1 MCFSIFSQFWGGISS
16 HSAAARC
23 TSEPEQY
30 QSFSHLQ
37 DLLNSKMCWRWDVD
51 RARRLLPAPAG
62 HTWPSPGGYSGWD
75 GGGASHQ
82 FTLDIGEKALDN
94 MTFLKSP
101 SNFSSFKVF
110 IYICWFPIYSPS
122 RVVVMRV
129 AWGYWKT
136 SPSFQGMIEELLCL
150 PCCIQLQQTM
160 QIVWIILNIIQVETV
175 MNNSDYFNAAIQLF
189 NFYHRMTHCVS
200 YF

>member
-37 DLLNSKMCWRWDVD
+37 DLLNSKMCWRWNVD
-51 RARRLLPAPAG
+51 RARRLLPATAG

-82 FTLDIGEKALDN
+82 FTLDLGEKALEN
-94 MTFLKSP
+94 IWLFTSLHPTFHFTVFLCTFVGLLFILFSP
-101 SNFSSFKVF
+101 HTQRGWWWCVMHGDIGEHHPHSKAWSWNYYAF
-110 IYICWFPIYSPS
+110 
-122 RVVVMRV
+122 RVV
-129 AWGYWKT
+129 
-136 SPSFQGMIEELLCL
+136 S
-150 PCCIQLQQTM
+150 
-160 QIVWIILNIIQVETV
+160 
-175 MNNSDYFNAAIQLF
+175 
-189 NFYHRMTHCVS
+189 S
-200 YF
+200 YSSRQCRLYESS

>member
-51 RARRLLPAPAG
+51 RARRLLPRPSWAHMA
-62 HTWPSPGGYSGWD
+62 SPGGYSGWD

-82 FTLDIGEKALDN
+82 FTLDLGEKALDN

-122 RVVVMRV
+122 PPPHSQRGWWWCVLHGDIGKHHPHSKAWSRNYYAFRVTATADNADCMNHPK
-129 AWGYWKT
+129 YYT
-136 SPSFQGMIEELLCL
+136 SGDCNEQLWLLQCS
-150 PCCIQLQQTM
+150 
-160 QIVWIILNIIQVETV
+160 NSTV
-175 MNNSDYFNAAIQLF
+175 QYLS
-189 NFYHRMTHCVS
+189 
-200 YF
+200 

>member
-1 MCFSIFSQFWGGISS
+1 M
-16 HSAAARC
+16 A
-23 TSEPEQY
+23 
-30 QSFSHLQ
+30 
-37 DLLNSKMCWRWDVD
+37 
-51 RARRLLPAPAG
+51 
-62 HTWPSPGGYSGWD
+62 SPGGYSGWD

-110 IYICWFPIYSPS
+110 IYICWFPIYSPAPPPLTT

-136 SPSFQGMIEELLCL
+136 SPSFQGVIEELLCL
-150 PCCIQLQQTM
+150 PCYSYSRQCRLHGEIIYGGTR
-160 QIVWIILNIIQVETV
+160 WIEDDRSATFSEYIFLFPACLMISHWLTKNAELNSV
-175 MNNSDYFNAAIQLF
+175 F
-189 NFYHRMTHCVS
+189 
-200 YF
+200 